1 MNAKYFRNKAWE
13 ALKGNWGIAIGLYL
27 LYMLIVGVCSA
38 IPGVGSAA
46 ILIIGGPIVLGLC
59 VAFVKLIRGTRPDVS
74 DLFCGFEKCFLESF
88 LLYLLNGV
96 FVALWSLLF
105 VIPGIVKTYSYAM
118 STYILAD
125 NPEMKQSEARK
136 ASMAMMEGNKWRLF
150 CLHFSFIGWHILG
163 ALTGGILYIWIMPY
177 MQAANAAFYEDLKSR
192 NAVTAEAEYTPE
204 SEVVDPE
211 IH

>member
-13 ALKGNWGIAIGLYL
+13 TLKGNWGIAIGLYL

-46 ILIIGGPIVLGLC
+46 ILIIGGPIALGLC

-125 NPEMKQSEARK
+125 NPEMKQSDARK

-163 ALTGGILYIWIMPY
+163 ALTCGILYIWIMPY

-192 NAVTAEAEYTPE
+192 NAVTAEAEYTSEP
-204 SEVVDPE
+204 EVVDPE